1 VPVERRS
8 PNPRGSGEQLR
19 GQLITAARDLL
30 LVPREP
36 TVLSLRAVARAVGVS
51 PAAVYLHFASVE
63 QLVLAVVVNQHDAL
77 REALTAHDSGLHA
90 LALGYVEW
98 ALANPGAYQLL
109 FESADRLGH
118 RGGPGAPGWDMIES
132 LAELLARDRA
142 WDPERSQHVAVRL
155 WACLHGLVSL
165 RIHKPGVDWPTT
177 PQHEAGQI
185 VRALLEAG

>member
-1 VPVERRS
+1 MLSSTSSRRRFPTNDATAPMRSAVPVS
-8 PNPRGSGEQLR
+8 GTPSALAIAGTTSSAPRTSASS
-19 GQLITAARDLL
+19 TST
-30 LVPREP
+30 VPAE
-36 TVLSLRAVARAVGVS
+36 
-51 PAAVYLHFASVE
+51 
-63 QLVLAVVVNQHDAL
+63 
-77 REALTAHDSGLHA
+77 TAHGTGLHA

-118 RGGPGAPGWDMIES
+118 RGGPGTPGWDMIES